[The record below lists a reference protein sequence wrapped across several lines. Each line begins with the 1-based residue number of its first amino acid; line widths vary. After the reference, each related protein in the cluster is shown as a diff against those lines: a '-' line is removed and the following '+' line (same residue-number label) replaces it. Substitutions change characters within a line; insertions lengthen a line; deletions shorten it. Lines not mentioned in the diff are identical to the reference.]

1 MIRLPQQICVRLLAD
16 VAAELRPTIAGFADR
31 DTLDKIDRSI
41 SEARTAACGEFPSSE
56 LQEHS
61 MKATQLTGKLELFSQ
76 GLFLDD
82 VDRELPLARLT
93 PDQLSLVR
101 DVADIA
107 ARSLRAATDDESKAN
122 AECEQGLSWAYDIAE
137 RLEDDSLQDRI
148 QSLVEDA
155 VA

>member
-1 MIRLPQQICVRLLAD
+1 
-16 VAAELRPTIAGFADR
+16 
-31 DTLDKIDRSI
+31 
-41 SEARTAACGEFPSSE
+41 
-56 LQEHS
+56 

-93 PDQLSLVR
+93 PDQLALVR

-122 AECEQGLSWAYDIAE
+122 AECEQGLSWAYDIAV
-137 RLEDDSLQDRI
+137 RLEDDTLQDRI